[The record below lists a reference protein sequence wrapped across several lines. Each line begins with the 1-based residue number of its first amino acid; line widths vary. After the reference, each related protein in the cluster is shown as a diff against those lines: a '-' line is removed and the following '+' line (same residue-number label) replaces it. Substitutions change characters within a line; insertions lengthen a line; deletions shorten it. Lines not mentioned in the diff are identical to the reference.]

1 MRILFKTSYNDD
13 IRLMKHGGY
22 LFWYALLLI
31 AAFSA
36 PLVLDDF
43 YIGELALVVIF
54 AIAGLGLMVL
64 VGYSGQVSLGHAA
77 FLAIGAY
84 TNALLIQAG
93 TPFLIA
99 FPVAGVVTALSGAL
113 ISLPANRMTGLYL
126 AIATLAFAIIV
137 EQILVRW
144 ESVTGGFQGVAVDAP
159 DLFGYQLWNP
169 WEFYLLCLVVL
180 ILVILGVLNILRSP
194 TGRAMVAIRD
204 SEVSAQSM
212 GVNIAKY
219 KTVAF
224 SISAGIT
231 GLAGALMGHKFN
243 YLSPDTFNIIISV
256 QLLLMVVVGGLGSVH
271 GAIYGA
277 IFVGALPQFL
287 ALARDILPPAIAQTP
302 GLEPGIFGL
311 IMVLF
316 ILFEPLGLYGRW
328 RKIKLYFDIF
338 PLYRKATF
346 KRQKAYLKTERMK

>member
-13 IRLMKHGGY
+13 IKLMPHGGY
-22 LFWYALLLI
+22 LFWYSLLLI
-31 AAFSA
+31 AAFAA

-43 YIGELALVVIF
+43 YIGELAQVLIF

-84 TNALLIQAG
+84 TNALLLQKGI
-93 TPFLIA
+93 PFLIT
-99 FPVAGVVTALSGAL
+99 FPVAGIVTALAGAL

-159 DLFGYQLWNP
+159 DLFGFQLWTP
-169 WEFYLLCLVVL
+169 WQFYLLCLVVL
-180 ILVILGVLNILRSP
+180 ILAILGVLNILRSP

-204 SEVSAQSM
+204 SEISAQSM

-224 SISAGIT
+224 AISAGIT

-271 GAIYGA
+271 GAIFGA
-277 IFVGALPQFL
+277 IFVGALPQAL
-287 ALARDILPPAIAQTP
+287 ALARDVLPPAISQTP